1 MDTIKENFWKIFAV
15 LLLLVGGLIA
25 LLVVTNNAN
34 EAAARL
40 TRDNNEAAARLTR
53 DNIELQLKRDTLR
66 VEQALKQA
74 ELDKGLEIDCQKRIS
89 TFKCSNCE
97 GGGYNKFLEYCE
109 ISYKD
114 IETKEIVSANINDMI
129 DAN

>member
-1 MDTIKENFWKIFAV
+1 MNTIKENFWKIFAV

-25 LLVVTNNAN
+25 LLVVTNNA
-34 EAAARL
+34 
-40 TRDNNEAAARLTR
+40 NEAAARLTR